1 MNTFWRGWQGR
12 ILLLGTAGLLL
23 QQVSV
28 EYTLLMSNAGFG
40 NDAQGA
46 SLVHLHVGLSL
57 AIAMLDRD
65 RRVLLGC
72 SLMLLVGWMLRA
84 WSQDYAG
91 LVYVWGTINAAVI
104 YLWTLLCAYGMGWPR
119 PADDMRVE
127 RTDLPRMFAIGLVLY
142 PMGTVLSWALI
153 NTTEDWNG
161 QISNAIQL
169 LFAKHFGT
177 AIVAFPLVIAWTER
191 RRTTGPMS
199 GPRLRWGLMLA
210 LFLSGS
216 IWMNDAVQAQLAGQ
230 AERGVVLM
238 DYRFTLFAAL
248 GWCML
253 HLRPLYA
260 MPLLAIAM
268 FALVFSLSG
277 TAGLGAT
284 PLGFLNLVH
293 LAMELS
299 ILLVAMLYFHLADRD
314 ARDLSARLIEE
325 TRRDAT
331 TRLPNLNALI
341 HRLMRLPAGKRE
353 IACLLLDKTDVL
365 APGFGLATQTR
376 LMNAVAGGMAD
387 LVEPYYIG
395 TGQFALLP
403 LDERTGA
410 DAWLRL
416 VARIEQ
422 LELDNDD
429 QPIRL
434 LPYLGVAECMP
445 GNRESVDFALLN
457 ASYLAHEAKRGNE
470 LHPLY
475 ASERDPGDH
484 AGERLYEAAEA
495 LSCLRSERVVL
506 HFQTI
511 RCLSAASE
519 SARVAGEIHGE
530 VLCRLRNAE
539 GVLLM
544 PDRFMRAIEGAGRGV
559 ELDLAVLRTLFA
571 WLRKHPQA
579 VARAGR
585 IAVNLTGQSLASAS
599 FRSQL
604 YAMLDKSPLPL
615 SRLCFE
621 VIETAAIIS
630 PAEASEFLGEL
641 RRRGCSIAIDDFGV
655 GMQSFERLKE
665 LPVDLIKIDGSFIRN
680 VAQRGKD
687 YALVQASVA
696 VARAFGAMTVAEYVE
711 NEETVVCLR
720 ELGIDWIQGYLVSKP
735 VPIEDVFAAPG

>member
-23 QQVSV
+23 QQVPV
-28 EYTLLMSNAGFG
+28 EYTLLMSSAGFG
-40 NDAQGA
+40 KDVQGA
-46 SLVHLHVGLSL
+46 SLVHLHAGLSL

-72 SLMLLVGWMLRA
+72 SLMLLAGWMLRA
-84 WSQDYAG
+84 WLQDYAG
-91 LVYVWGTINAAVI
+91 PIYVWGAINAAAV
-104 YLWTLLCAYGMGWPR
+104 YLWTLLCAHGMGWPQ

-127 RTDLPRMFAIGLVLY
+127 RTDLPRMFVIGLVLY
-142 PMGTVLSWALI
+142 PLGTVLSWALI
-153 NTTEDWNG
+153 NVTEDWHG
-161 QISNAIQL
+161 QIKNSIQL
-169 LFAKHFGT
+169 LFAKQFGT
-177 AIVAFPLVIAWTER
+177 VIVAFPLVIAWAER
-191 RRTTGPMS
+191 RRTVEAMS
-199 GPRLRWGLMLA
+199 GSRLRWGPLLA
-210 LFLSGS
+210 LFLGGS
-216 IWMNDAVQAQLAGQ
+216 IWMNDAVQAQLYGQ

-260 MPLLAIAM
+260 MPLLSFTM
-268 FALVFSLSG
+268 FAMVFSLSD
-277 TAGLGAT
+277 TAELGAT
-284 PLGFLNLVH
+284 PLGFMNLVH
-293 LAMELS
+293 LAVELS
-299 ILLVAMLYFHLADRD
+299 ILLVAMLYFHLTDRD
-314 ARDLSARLIEE
+314 ARDFSARLVEE
-325 TRRDAT
+325 TLRDAT
-331 TRLPNLNALI
+331 TRLPNLNALTY
-341 HRLMRLPAGKRE
+341 RLLRLPPGKRE
-353 IACLLLDKTDVL
+353 IACLLLDKTDAL

-376 LMNAVAGGMAD
+376 LMNAVAGRMAD

-422 LELDNDD
+422 FEFDNDD

-434 LPYLGVAECMP
+434 LPYLGVAEYMP

-457 ASYLAHEAKRGNE
+457 ASYLAHEAKRRNE

-475 ASERDPGDH
+475 ASDRDPADH
-484 AGERLYEAAEA
+484 IGERLYEAAEA

-511 RCLSAASE
+511 QRLSDAPAD
-519 SARVAGEIHGE
+519 GGIHGE
-530 VLCRLRNAE
+530 VLCRLRKAE
-539 GVLLM
+539 GALLM

-621 VIETAAIIS
+621 VIETAAIVS

-735 VPIEDVFAAPG
+735 VPIEDAFAIAE